1 MQRKRKYKLIR
12 KNDWYKII
20 KQKRIEL
27 GFSLRE
33 LGKEVK
39 LSSGYLSQLENGKI
53 EFPGYFTLI
62 KVLDFLNIY
71 DRKLFGE

>member
-39 LSSGYLSQLENGKI
+39 LSSGYLSQL
-53 EFPGYFTLI
+53 
-62 KVLDFLNIY
+62 
-71 DRKLFGE
+71 